1 MLNIK
6 KKLIFNNIKSILN
19 VFKIKKKRLTK
30 NNRKNNLLEKNQ
42 WYKILYSR
50 NEKL

>member
-19 VFKIKKKRLTK
+19 VFKIKKKRLTNLIF
-30 NNRKNNLLEKNQ
+30 NN
-42 WYKILYSR
+42 YK
-50 NEKL
+50 K